1 MEVTINKQ
9 LDLWKVGKSRH
20 NIGGGCCPDFSC
32 CFPQL
37 KASESEKMLFCDAWV
52 NRNELKNQIWRA
64 LEVNRNLDGFVMGYK
79 LIDTGD
85 YYPEPPIYY
94 NGSTVIGDYNGRG
107 RSASILID

>member
-52 NRNELKNQIWRA
+52 NRNELKNQMILQGMMLIFFSKLNIVSNSK
-64 LEVNRNLDGFVMGYK
+64 LEITGF
-79 LIDTGD
+79 
-85 YYPEPPIYY
+85 Y
-94 NGSTVIGDYNGRG
+94 N
-107 RSASILID
+107 A